1 MATYQAT
8 SQNPKYVGK
17 VAGVLFV
24 DGKASLDESTVEGG
38 DRTLAQVV
46 RLLTDLGVT
55 ITEIFKC
62 SVCGLVFESKNALS
76 GHSKAHSRP
85 EKPEKEAKI
94 EKE

>member
-8 SQNPKYVGK
+8 AENPKYVGK

-24 DGKASLDESTVEGG
+24 DGKATLDESTVQGG

-46 RLLTDLGVT
+46 RLLKDLGVT

-62 SVCGLVFESKNALS
+62 SVCGLVFETKNALS
-76 GHSKAHSRP
+76 GHMKVHRTKEEAP
-85 EKPEKEAKI
+85 KEEKIAKE
-94 EKE
+94 